1 MGGNTFGQLFRVTT
15 FGESHGG
22 CVGCVIDGCPPLL
35 ELSDKDFVTDL
46 KRRETGQSHLTSQR
60 KEDDHVEIL
69 SGVFQGKTIGTPIG
83 LLVRNADANPEHYEY
98 LKDKYRPSH
107 ADYTYQAK
115 YGIRAWA
122 GGGRASARETTA
134 RVMAGTIAKKIL
146 KQSLGLEILAFVSKV
161 KDIECNLDP
170 NMVRY
175 DQVEANIVRCP
186 DAEIAEKMIKLIETI
201 KGQGDSVGGI
211 ITCVAKNVP
220 PGLGD
225 PVFDKLT
232 ADLAKA
238 MMSIPATHGFEIGSG
253 FSSTE
258 MTGITH
264 NDSFYIKSDGKVGT
278 KTNNSG
284 GIQGGISNGENI
296 ITKTAF
302 KPVSTIIKPQWT
314 VDEAG
319 NDIEIKNI
327 KGRHDPCVL
336 PRAVV
341 IVEAMTALVLVDHY
355 LRHKAQCGN

>member
-1 MGGNTFGQLFRVTT
+1 MSANTFGELFRVTT

-22 CVGCVIDGCPPLL
+22 GVGCVIDGCPPLL
-35 ELSDKDFVTDL
+35 NLSENDFATDL

-60 KEDDHVEIL
+60 KEEDKVEIM
-69 SGVFQGKTIGTPIG
+69 SGLFEGKTLGTPIA
-83 LLVRNADANPEHYEY
+83 LLVKNTDANPAHYEY
-98 LKDKYRPSH
+98 LQDKYRPSH
-107 ADYTYQAK
+107 ADYTYDAK

-146 KQSLGLEILAFVSKV
+146 KEQLGIEILAFVSKV
-161 KDIECNLDP
+161 KELNCDLDP
-170 NMVRY
+170 NSVTY
-175 DQVEANIVRCP
+175 EQVEANIVRCP
-186 DAEIAEKMIKLIETI
+186 DPTVAEKMIKLIEQI
-201 KGQGDSVGGI
+201 KGQGDSVGGV

-220 PGLGD
+220 AGLGE

-238 MMSIPATHGFEIGSG
+238 MMSIPATRGFEVGSG
-253 FSSTE
+253 FAATE

-264 NDSFYIKSDGKVGT
+264 NDPFYIKPDGKIAT

-296 ITKTAF
+296 ITRTAF
-302 KPVSTIIKPQWT
+302 KPVSTIIQPQQT
-314 VDEAG
+314 V
-319 NDIEIKNI
+319 NDKGEEIEIKNI

-355 LRHKAQCGN
+355 LRQKAISRR